1 MKIFIFLLE
10 ISITFLL
17 FYSVFFLNSE
27 FFLEFF
33 YLFLERII
41 FICKTVNLFK
51 NIRKPIIYEKIINN
65 LFDKSLFLY
74 IFGSLNDFLLAFLQ
88 LFQLFKVFS
97 HIINLLIF
105 IFDFILQ
112 NNYSLVK
119 FVIFIFKIIATCLYS
134 LLIPILT

>member
-105 IFDFILQ
+105 IFYFILQ